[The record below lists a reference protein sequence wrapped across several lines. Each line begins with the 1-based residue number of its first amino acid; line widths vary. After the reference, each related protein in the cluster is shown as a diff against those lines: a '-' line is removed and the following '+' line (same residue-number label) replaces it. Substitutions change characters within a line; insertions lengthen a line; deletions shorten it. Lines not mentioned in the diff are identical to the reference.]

1 MVEHWSEKPG
11 VDSSILSLGIFLLFK
26 KPRFWRGFLLHIN
39 SFWIRTSILF
49 AYRISGYTPYLL
61 WFQKQIKF
69 LLLKNFLL
77 AQLDKRKVQVFRF
90 RHTDKHWVVLGL
102 PAQFN
107 QYRLAA

>member
-11 VDSSILSLGIFLLFK
+11 VDSSILSLGIFLLLK
-26 KPRFWRGFLLHIN
+26 TPPKAGFLLHIN

-69 LLLKNFLL
+69 LLL
-77 AQLDKRKVQVFRF
+77 
-90 RHTDKHWVVLGL
+90 
-102 PAQFN
+102 
-107 QYRLAA
+107 